1 MKNMNFLNIIK
12 KFIFYRY
19 WKYYYKYKRMNFCIG
34 DMRRSVICIMIDI
47 LDKCIGIFG

>member
-12 KFIFYRY
+12 NLFFIDIGNIIINF
-19 WKYYYKYKRMNFCIG
+19 WMNLCIG